1 MKNNSFD
8 NSLTIK
14 NIEDHPYEDF
24 ALCVYLW
31 HEHDQISIVSW
42 FCINIKLIFS

>member
-31 HEHDQISIVSW
+31 HEHDQISIVS
-42 FCINIKLIFS
+42 